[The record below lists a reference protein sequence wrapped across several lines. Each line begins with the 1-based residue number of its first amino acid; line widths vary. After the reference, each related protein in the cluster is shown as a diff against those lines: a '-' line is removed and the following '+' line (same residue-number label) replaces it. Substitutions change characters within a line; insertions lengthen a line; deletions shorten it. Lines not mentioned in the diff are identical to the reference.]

1 VYRYSIAYNGI
12 VYTFGVK
19 FHEERLVKVPLE
31 EIRGLVRKESGT
43 DLTGIEPSIEGEF
56 LVFVIGAG
64 PRDAASTPANK
75 GEQKRRRRRIRK
87 RNRVKTRGWNIV
99 GQITNS
105 KGLIA
110 NIYEP
115 FVLSLKEAPLPR
127 TEQRKLVRQI
137 MIRNGNR
144 PSEGSVDYFLE
155 NTLEFL
161 RKKSGG

>member
-1 VYRYSIAYNGI
+1 MKV
-12 VYTFGVK
+12 
-19 FHEERLVKVPLE
+19 HEERLVKIPLE
-31 EIRGLVRKESGT
+31 EIRSLVRQESGT
-43 DLTGIEPSIEGEF
+43 DLTGVEPSIEGEF
-56 LVFVIGAG
+56 LVFVLGA
-64 PRDAASTPANK
+64 RAREVTSTLAHPS
-75 GEQKRRRRRIRK
+75 EQKRRRRRVRK
-87 RNRVKTRGWNIV
+87 RNRIKTRGWNIV

-115 FVLSLKEAPLPR
+115 FVLALQEAPIPR
-127 TEQRKLVRQI
+127 SEQRKLVRQI

-144 PSEGSVDYFLE
+144 PSEKSVDYFLE